1 MLVAKLLVIYV
12 KIKHNAASPGS
23 RGLRAGFE
31 AAPLLGLC
39 FRIPPGGEG
48 YLYLVSVMCCHVEV
62 SATS

>member
-39 FRIPPGGEG
+39 IRIPPGGKDICI
-48 YLYLVSVMCCHVEV
+48 LRVSCVVM
-62 SATS
+62 